1 VNRLLA
7 IAALLATA
15 SITSRA
21 SGAEASPD
29 KLIEEGL
36 HLRRQGR
43 PAEALELFRQA
54 HAIAPSPRTFGQMGL
69 AEASLREWV
78 EAENHL
84 SVSLSNPDD
93 AWVRKNRAFLDEAL
107 SLCRQHVGD
116 LVVSGLAGIEVSIGG
131 RSVGTLPAVP
141 ALRLP
146 EGMVTVTASA
156 PGFQPLERTVTI
168 QAGTRTP
175 LAISLVPIVAATT
188 PPAAGKPSKPD
199 APIAPATPPPA
210 MATPGTATEQPKASN
225 WHTWAGV
232 TVAVVGAGAIGLGAL
247 WLAIDGECPHDAAP
261 GACTVNGAGSYKT
274 RTLGWIAAGAGTAVL
289 AGGVVIFL
297 TGRSSAGSNVALQ
310 LTPSSLLFATRF

>member
-7 IAALLATA
+7 IAALLATV
-15 SITSRA
+15 SITSGA

-116 LVVSGLAGIEVSIGG
+116 LVVSGAAGAEIFVAGK
-131 RSVGTLPAVP
+131 SVGTLPAVP
-141 ALRLP
+141 ALRLA
-146 EGMVTVTASA
+146 EGTVSVTASA
-156 PGFQPLERTVTI
+156 PGFQPFERTVTI
-168 QAGTRTP
+168 QAGVRTP
-175 LAISLVPIVAATT
+175 VAISLVPVVTTTIAAK
-188 PPAAGKPSKPD
+188 PAIPAS
-199 APIAPATPPPA
+199 IAPAPAAPVVSAPGAPP
-210 MATPGTATEQPKASN
+210 EQPKASN
-225 WHTWAGV
+225 WHTWAGIA
-232 TVAVVGAGAIGLGAL
+232 VAAVGAGAIGLGAL
-247 WLAIDGECPHDAAP
+247 WVAIDGECPHDSV
-261 GACTVNGAGSYKT
+261 ACTKTDGPGSYQT
-274 RTLGWIAAGAGTAVL
+274 RTLGWIAVGAGTAALV
-289 AGGVVIFL
+289 GGVVIFI
-297 TGRSSAGSNVALQ
+297 TGRSSAGSNVALG
-310 LTPSSLLFATRF
+310 LTPTSLRLETRF